1 VTTPALEAR
10 LLYPFLTIAV
20 GSIMV
25 ILSGLSLFRCLRDG
39 GIFINQARFLASGIL
54 LILHFPLT
62 RLLDAL
68 ILPWLEKI
76 GAIDGNVPPSY
87 WISVGLLVTVQL
99 IILPTGREL
108 YGAYMADRLARRAG
122 T

>member
-1 VTTPALEAR
+1 M
-10 LLYPFLTIAV
+10 LYPILTIAC

-62 RLLDAL
+62 RFLDGL
-68 ILPWLEKI
+68 ILPWLEKV
-76 GAIDGNVPPSY
+76 GAVEGNVPAAY
-87 WISVGLLVTVQL
+87 WISVVLIVAVQL

-122 T
+122 A

>member
-1 VTTPALEAR
+1 M
-10 LLYPFLTIAV
+10 LYPILTIIV

-25 ILSGLSLFRCLRDG
+25 ILAGFSLFRCVRDG

-62 RLLDAL
+62 RLLDGL

-76 GAIDGNVPPSY
+76 GAVEGNVQASY
-87 WISVGLLVTVQL
+87 WISVALIVAVQL

-108 YGAYMADRLARRAG
+108 YGAYLADRLSRRAAS
-122 T
+122 

>member
-1 VTTPALEAR
+1 M
-10 LLYPFLTIAV
+10 LYPILTIAV

-25 ILSGLSLFRCLRDG
+25 IISGLSLFRCLRDG
-39 GIFINQARFLASGIL
+39 GIFINQVRFLASGTL

-62 RLLDAL
+62 RFLDGQ

-76 GAIDGNVPPSY
+76 GAIEGNAPASY
-87 WISVGLLVTVQL
+87 WISVGLIVTVQL

-108 YGAYMADRLARRAG
+108 YGAYMADRLTRRAG
-122 T
+122 A